1 MGYVEASMPKK
12 QLYSSSGF
20 DTTAACDGRT
30 DRQTDRQM
38 DGHMMTAYTML
49 A

>member
-1 MGYVEASMPKK
+1 MGYVEASMPKN
-12 QLYSSSGF
+12 SSIRPVVS
-20 DTTAACDGRT
+20 TQQRLVMDG
-30 DRQTDRQM
+30 QTDRQM